1 MVIETYLDA
10 SSLSPSQTLVA
21 VDDNGKRW
29 DVLESMNASDS
40 SSDGTSSR
48 SSTPNTEVI
57 LERWKVELKCIPA
70 EHTVDFGPSL
80 PTIYK
85 RSIVFFRSLFVT
97 TRVMPAWRFSRQALV
112 KNAHP
117 SLEVKC
123 RITTGDILGSGVDA
137 LRQPLFYGRDV
148 VTDYM
153 FGDLEVPVG
162 RFYASVAYRND
173 CTFRVEDSE
182 SLLSSRFM
190 GVEEQYFRPSL
201 PQKADAGRRDSAG
214 EIGSLPSRRH
224 SRHLGEAQQQTYGS
238 LSTFHGAGPL
248 GTSPISALK
257 AVRPIGSDTSSP
269 PESAVASI
277 EPEAPHSL
285 PISGRSP
292 VMRPSIRNLEGAGRR
307 PSVSF
312 QPFKAGA
319 LSGSPRIQDEAPP
332 SPGTA
337 ARQFGMSALTQTR
350 NRTSLTAGMAASLR
364 GVPFAA
370 DPGQASSPKPTPSRY
385 SSSFSHRRG
394 RPSFGGT
401 SRAEDDQGSSG
412 KQSLSSSAAQ
422 PGSGLLAEG
431 GGTSSGSFQTDDD
444 NISEF
449 LKLLD
454 SKKTLQSFET
464 SKTGESATKVTQLSK
479 FQMMKDS
486 NIALTE
492 SMNSSMHLHRSSS
505 SSSRQLTS
513 VPGMINPASM
523 SASSSP
529 SKPLSP
535 HTPHTPA
542 VPSRLSENSIIHYQ
556 GQAQAA
562 RVRAPEVTA
571 TEEVE
576 ETPVSQDGAAAIDI
590 PLPLSPRLLQPNRR
604 ASSVAQQGR
613 AAVEDED
620 PDAAFGGQRSI
631 SLGADDREL
640 SPTLGGLFRREPDAE
655 RSADEVP
662 PPADSRPTVRPRTSS
677 SADREARMPPR
688 GLMSNLSRSP
698 HRPRY
703 QAARSSGPER
713 ASSPPPASPVHFSGS
728 STARYGPSARGT
740 GEGEADDE
748 PFIFDMSEIGQG
760 HGRRSVEE
768 PRGSRGPGA
777 SSYAD
782 RGGYDSSRGSRRAGW

>member
-10 SSLSPSQTLVA
+10 SSLSPSQTLVI

-29 DVLESMNASDS
+29 DVLEAMNASDS

-48 SSTPNTEVI
+48 STAPNTEVV
-57 LERWKVELKCIPA
+57 LERWKVELRCIPA
-70 EHTVDFGPSL
+70 EHTEDFGPSL

-97 TRVMPAWRFSRQALV
+97 TRVMPAWRFSRQSLQ

-123 RITTGDILGSGVDA
+123 RVTAGDILASGVDT

-190 GVEEQYFRPSL
+190 GVDEQYFRPSL
-201 PQKADAGRRDSAG
+201 PQKADAGRRESAG

-224 SRHLGEAQQQTYGS
+224 SRNLSEAPHQTYGS

-257 AVRPIGSDTSSP
+257 AVRTIGSDTSSP
-269 PESAVASI
+269 PDSAAASI
-277 EPEAPHSL
+277 EPELPHSL
-285 PISGRSP
+285 PVSGRSP
-292 VMRPSIRNLEGAGRR
+292 VLRPSIRNLEGAGRR

-312 QPFKAGA
+312 QPFKAGS
-319 LSGSPRIQDEAPP
+319 LSGSPRIPDEAPP

-337 ARQFGMSALTQTR
+337 ARVFGMSALNQAR

-364 GVPFAA
+364 GAPPAA
-370 DPGQASSPKPTPSRY
+370 DPGPSSSPKPTPSRY

-401 SRAEDDQGSSG
+401 SRGDDDQGSSG

-449 LKLLD
+449 LKILD

-464 SKTGESATKVTQLSK
+464 SKRGETATKVTQLSK

-513 VPGMINPASM
+513 VPGMVNPASM
-523 SASSSP
+523 STSSSP

-542 VPSRLSENSIIHYQ
+542 IPSRLSENSIIHYH
-556 GQAQAA
+556 GQAPAA
-562 RVRAPEVTA
+562 RARAPEVMA
-571 TEEVE
+571 TEEELE

-613 AAVEDED
+613 AAVEEEED
-620 PDAAFGGQRSI
+620 PAFGGQRSI
-631 SLGADDREL
+631 SLGADDRGL
-640 SPTLGGLFRREPDAE
+640 PATLGGLFLRDHHAE
-655 RSADEVP
+655 TNTDLQAAADV
-662 PPADSRPTVRPRTSS
+662 RPTVRPRTSS

-688 GLMSNLSRSP
+688 GLVSNVSRSP
-698 HRPRY
+698 HRSRY
-703 QAARSSGPER
+703 QASRASGPER
-713 ASSPPPASPVHFSGS
+713 ASPPPASPVHFPGS
-728 STARYGPSARGT
+728 SATRYGPSARGT

-748 PFIFDMSEIGQG
+748 PLVFDMSEIGQG
-760 HGRRSVEE
+760 HNRRSVEE
-768 PRGSRGPGA
+768 PRGSRGPG

-782 RGGYDSSRGSRRAGW
+782 RGGYESSRGARRAGW